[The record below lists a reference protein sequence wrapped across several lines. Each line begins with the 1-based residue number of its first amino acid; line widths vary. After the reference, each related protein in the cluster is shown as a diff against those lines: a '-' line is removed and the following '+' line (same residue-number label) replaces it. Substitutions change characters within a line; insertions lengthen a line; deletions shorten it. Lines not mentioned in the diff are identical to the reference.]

1 MPKIQVIQEYE
12 ELDRLRC
19 LATAFAESKCRKLR
33 TGQVAFSPELN
44 AVRLKIKVWL
54 LLVSKAKG
62 RKVSSW
68 LISRS
73 IRKANMNQE
82 VKLFSEET
90 LQEQLKLAYQDYYKV
105 KGTANELRQ
114 TALENLAAAIALTGN
129 STQEKTLKQLRER
142 ESQRQTAR
150 KLRYLRGKLRS
161 GSTTIVTTVD
171 EAGNR
176 VDITNQ
182 HDMEKAILDNNHK
195 KFLQSTIHP
204 FIFLPSERSLAL
216 KA

>member
-1 MPKIQVIQEYE
+1 
-12 ELDRLRC
+12 
-19 LATAFAESKCRKLR
+19 
-33 TGQVAFSPELN
+33 
-44 AVRLKIKVWL
+44 
-54 LLVSKAKG
+54 
-62 RKVSSW
+62 
-68 LISRS
+68 
-73 IRKANMNQE
+73 MNQ
-82 VKLFSEET
+82 VFKLFSEET

-114 TALENLAAAIALTGN
+114 TALENLTATIALTGN

-176 VDITNQ
+176 VDIINQ
-182 HDMEKAILDNNHK
+182 HDMEKAILDNNHIK
-195 KFLQSTIHP
+195 NLQSSHTP
-204 FIFLPSERSLAL
+204 F
-216 KA
+216 

>member
-19 LATAFAESKCRKLR
+19 LATAFAESKCRKLH

-44 AVRLKIKVWL
+44 AARLKIKVWL

-62 RKVSSW
+62 RKVSSR

-73 IRKANMNQE
+73 IKKANMNQE
-82 VKLFSEET
+82 VKLFYEET

-114 TALENLAAAIALTGN
+114 TALENLTATIALTGN

-176 VDITNQ
+176 VDIINQ
-182 HDMEKAILDNNHK
+182 HDMEKAILDNNHIK
-195 KFLQSTIHP
+195 NLQSSHTP
-204 FIFLPSERSLAL
+204 F
-216 KA
+216 

>member
-1 MPKIQVIQEYE
+1 
-12 ELDRLRC
+12 
-19 LATAFAESKCRKLR
+19 
-33 TGQVAFSPELN
+33 
-44 AVRLKIKVWL
+44 
-54 LLVSKAKG
+54 
-62 RKVSSW
+62 
-68 LISRS
+68 
-73 IRKANMNQE
+73 MNQE

-90 LQEQLKLAYQDYYKV
+90 LQEQLKLAYQAYYKV

-114 TALENLAAAIALTGN
+114 TALENLTATIALTGN